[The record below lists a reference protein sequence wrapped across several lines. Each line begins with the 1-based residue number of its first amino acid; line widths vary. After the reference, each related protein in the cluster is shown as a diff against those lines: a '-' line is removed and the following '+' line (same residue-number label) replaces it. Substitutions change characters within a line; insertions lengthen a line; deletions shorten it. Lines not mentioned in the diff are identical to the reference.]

1 MITVIT
7 DSTCDLAPEVVAE
20 YGIVVVPML
29 IEIDGTTYEDG
40 ITITREK
47 FYAGL
52 PTYKDVPKTA
62 ACSPGA
68 MAEAYRVARAAGAT
82 GIISVHI
89 SRHSSGVCAA
99 ADIAAADLKAEGLD
113 VRVVDSGVMT
123 IALGMQ
129 AVEAVKLARAGK
141 TLDEI
146 VAALEA
152 RRHGSRIIVLVDT
165 LKFLRRGGRVSAFS
179 AGIGELLN
187 IKPLL
192 EMREGVI
199 SGIDKIRT
207 RKRGIDRVVE
217 EIQAW
222 VGGKKIVQLS
232 IVYTG
237 GEQSEDLAA
246 LKARIE
252 ALGPVEPAAPILA
265 TPIIAAHVGPLG
277 LAVIAVT
284 G

>member
-1 MITVIT
+1 MRVI
-7 DSTCDLAPEVVAE
+7 
-20 YGIVVVPML
+20 
-29 IEIDGTTYEDG
+29 
-40 ITITREK
+40 
-47 FYAGL
+47 
-52 PTYKDVPKTA
+52 
-62 ACSPGA
+62 
-68 MAEAYRVARAAGAT
+68 
-82 GIISVHI
+82 
-89 SRHSSGVCAA
+89 
-99 ADIAAADLKAEGLD
+99 
-113 VRVVDSGVMT
+113 DSGVMT

-129 AVEAVKLARAGK
+129 AVEAVKMARAGH

-165 LKFLRRGGRVSAFS
+165 LKFLRKGGRVSAFS

-217 EIQAW
+217 EIKAW
-222 VGGKKIVQLS
+222 VGDKKIVQLS

-246 LKARIE
+246 LKTRIE

-265 TPIIAAHVGPLG
+265 TPIIAAHVGPMG
-277 LAVIAVT
+277 LSVIAVT